1 MQFRCKL
8 LDESLEQFVHILII
22 EDESFIGEHIL
33 SSLKER
39 GFSCKWYQKGEDG
52 LESAV
57 VDSYDCIIL
66 DRRLP
71 DMDGLI
77 ICQEIRN
84 QGISTPIII
93 LTAMA
98 DVDQKVEGLNAGA
111 DDYMTKPFSADELI
125 ARLNAVVRRITFQ
138 RKPTI
143 QLSNIKLN
151 PVKRT
156 VRVDEQLVSM
166 SNREFLLLQYLMHHR
181 GKPLT
186 RSQIFDHVWDDST
199 GSESNVVDVYINY
212 VRKKIDLNPKKESHI
227 ITVRGYGYRFNEDA

>member
-1 MQFRCKL
+1 M
-8 LDESLEQFVHILII
+8 EQFVHILII
-22 EDESFIGEHIL
+22 EDESFIGEHIK
-33 SSLKER
+33 SSLIDR
-39 GFSCKWYQKGEDG
+39 GFSCKWFQNGEDG

-71 DMDGLI
+71 DMEGLD
-77 ICQEIRN
+77 ICKEIRY
-84 QGISTPIII
+84 QGISTPIIM

-98 DVDQKVEGLNAGA
+98 DIDQKVEGLNAGA

-138 RKPTI
+138 KKPI
-143 QLSNIKLN
+143 LQLSNVELN
-151 PVKRT
+151 PLKRT
-156 VRVDEQLVSM
+156 VKVDGKLITM
-166 SNREFLLLQYLMHHR
+166 SNREFILLQYLMHHG

-186 RSQIFDHVWDDST
+186 RSQIFDHVWGDSG

-212 VRKKIDLNPKKESHI
+212 IRKKIDINPKMDSHI
-227 ITVRGYGYRFNEDA
+227 ITMRGYGYRFNEDA